1 MKTFTSTSSTPS
13 SPLQGGGVK
22 NTHRQWLSI
31 AIGVIVGN
39 LIFMGIVALII
50 WQTNFERLLFEPIG
64 KSVAKGMEPV
74 MDKALS
80 RASSTTIESA
90 KVAAYE
96 TVDSVQDQ
104 AIEGTSQR
112 VIDAVN
118 NTREDIVNDAREAT
132 SSYLDQYQ

>member
-13 SPLQGGGVK
+13 SPLKGGTVK

-31 AIGVIVGN
+31 AIGVLVGN
-39 LIFMGIVALII
+39 LIFMGIVALIM
-50 WQTNFERLLFEPIG
+50 WQTNFERLIFEPIG
-64 KSVAKGMEPV
+64 KSVAKGMEPI
-74 MDKALS
+74 MNKALS
-80 RASSTTIESA
+80 RASKSAIADA
-90 KVAAYE
+90 KVAAYN
-96 TVDSVQDQ
+96 TVDTVQDQ

-132 SSYLDQYQ
+132 SSYLDQYR